1 MVGAGGA
8 ARSPSEFG
16 DPAASPDV
24 AAAADD
30 AVEAHAE
37 RSVFD
42 LAAELKNLI
51 REDRIR
57 RSKRG

>member
-1 MVGAGGA
+1 MIGAGGA
-8 ARSPSEFG
+8 ARSPSELA

-30 AVEAHAE
+30 AAEEHAE
-37 RSVFD
+37 RSVFG